1 MRDHNIRTETQIC
14 IRHVT
19 LLGGALEFV
28 ILVEFKNQ
36 ASR

>member
-14 IRHVT
+14 IRHMT
-19 LLGGALEFV
+19 RLGGALEFV